1 MKKIREIDWHNVSA
15 DEIKALYK
23 AVLHARQEHNLSWY
37 ILFKKAFG
45 GLYVGKGYE
54 DNFRKGKIATARAEQ
69 AFHWLQTKSPAIAD
83 QLEDE
88 IFTARTAQIEGDTSS
103 INWSELLQSR
113 CIYGR
118 VEVFNY
124 TKTGPSIVAFAD
136 QNQVADATLHLSDW
150 FYFRVDCAHS
160 GNLAAIQNYK
170 GNWYSFPLSPE
181 QPIIPARLGA
191 VSAPIST
198 TDQKVEPISEETD
211 TGKHGFL
218 FINIA
223 ADTDIGALQ
232 QHLPEGRLSTNQLD
246 ALAMYLNGFP
256 DSRIAICRS
265 NLMIRP

>member
-1 MKKIREIDWHNVSA
+1 MKKIQEIDWHNVSA
-15 DEIKALYK
+15 GEIKALYK
-23 AVLHARQEHNLSWY
+23 AVLRARQDHNLSWH
-37 ILFKKAFG
+37 ILFKNAFG

-69 AFHWLQTKSPAIAD
+69 AFHWLQTKNPAIAD

-88 IFTARTAQIEGDTSS
+88 IITARTAQIEGNTSS

-124 TKTGPSIVAFAD
+124 KKTGPSIVAFANH
-136 QNQVADATLHLSDW
+136 NQVTDATLHLGDW
-150 FYFRVDCAHS
+150 FYFRVECAHS
-160 GNLAAIQNYK
+160 GYLAAIQNYK

-181 QPIIPARLGA
+181 HPIIPARLGA
-191 VSAPIST
+191 VSVPISIAG
-198 TDQKVEPISEETD
+198 QKVEPISEETD
-211 TGKHGFL
+211 IGKHGFL
-218 FINIA
+218 FINIG

-232 QHLPEGRLSTNQLD
+232 QHLPEGRLSTSQLN
-246 ALAMYLNGFP
+246 ALASYLNGFL
-256 DSRIAICRS
+256 DSSIAICRS